1 MWQQMQNWYKITN
14 PWSNKSNYTSGILK
28 VTETVNTILFA
39 VLFTLAYMVI
49 KPSFIIVSLTHL
61 NEFTIL
67 AVLMEERFWDFF
79 EMIFLFCTFRGTL
92 LQKWTHMLRTAV
104 PETVVKWQEEMKA
117 NQKLYGIKGCFMS
130 LSERKVRHKTVILWS
145 EVKEVWNICIQIIW
159 SKDNAKNNPIYII
172 IWFRHRHNSACN
184 SVNATRLTT

>member
-14 PWSNKSNYTSGILK
+14 PWSKKSNYTSGILK

-67 AVLMEERFWDFF
+67 AVLMEERFCYFF
-79 EMIFLFCTFRGTL
+79 EMIFRFL
-92 LQKWTHMLRTAV
+92 HV
-104 PETVVKWQEEMKA
+104 PRHAATKMDTRVK
-117 NQKLYGIKGCFMS
+117 NCCS
-130 LSERKVRHKTVILWS
+130 
-145 EVKEVWNICIQIIW
+145 WNG
-159 SKDNAKNNPIYII
+159 
-172 IWFRHRHNSACN
+172 R
-184 SVNATRLTT
+184 

>member
-1 MWQQMQNWYKITN
+1 MNKEPIWTN
-14 PWSNKSNYTSGILK
+14 LRSLLSWWKNDFVTSLKWSS
-28 VTETVNTILFA
+28 A
-39 VLFTLAYMVI
+39 
-49 KPSFIIVSLTHL
+49 
-61 NEFTIL
+61 
-67 AVLMEERFWDFF
+67 
-79 EMIFLFCTFRGTL
+79 FCTFRGTL
-92 LQKWTHMLRTAV
+92 LQKWTHMLRTDV

-117 NQKLYGIKGCFMS
+117 HQKLYGIKGCFMS

-159 SKDNAKNNPIYII
+159 SKDNAKNIPIYII